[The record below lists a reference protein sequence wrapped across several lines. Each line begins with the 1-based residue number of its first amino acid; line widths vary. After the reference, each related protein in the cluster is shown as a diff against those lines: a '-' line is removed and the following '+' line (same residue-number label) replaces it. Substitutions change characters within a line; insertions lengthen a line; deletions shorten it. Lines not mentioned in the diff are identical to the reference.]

1 MELIRLIFRL
11 PLLLISTLFHVLLI
25 VAFYPL
31 RFFGHSYAYVVGYF
45 TQSWGRSLL
54 AITGGK
60 IKIQGTPPKP
70 PFFLVSNHLS
80 YVDIWVL
87 FTCLRATFIAKHDLK
102 HWPILGLAMRLG
114 GIIFINRTN
123 KTDIPRV
130 NELISRE
137 LTPTRGLIVFPE
149 GTTSKGTELI
159 PYNSP
164 LFEIPATLH
173 QPIIAVILTYTN
185 KKGSDRSLDG
195 ESNVCWWDETSFS
208 KHFLDLISKPGY
220 IATITFS
227 KVSWK
232 SDNRKELRNHVFS
245 WSTEQYDLMKKEL
258 FNP

>member
-11 PLLLISTLFHVLLI
+11 PLLLISTLFHVILI

-31 RFFGHSYAYVVGYF
+31 RFIGNSYAFVVGYL
-45 TQSWGRSLL
+45 TQSWGRTLL

-60 IKIQGTPPKP
+60 ITIQGIPPKP

-80 YVDIWVL
+80 YADIWVL

-102 HWPILGLAMRLG
+102 YWPILGLAMRLG

-130 NELISRE
+130 NEMIARE
-137 LTPTRGLIVFPE
+137 LTPARGLIVFPE
-149 GTTSKGTELI
+149 GTTSKGTDLI

-164 LFEIPATLH
+164 LFEIPATLLE
-173 QPIIAVILTYTN
+173 PVYAVIITYAN
-185 KKGSDRSLDG
+185 KKGSERSLDG
-195 ESNVCWWDETSFS
+195 KSNVCWWDETSFS
-208 KHFLDLISKPGY
+208 QHFLNLISKPGY
-220 IATITFS
+220 IATVSFS
-227 KVSWK
+227 EVSWK
-232 SDNRKELRNHVFS
+232 SRNRKELRNDVFS
-245 WSTEQYDLMKKEL
+245 WSSDQYALMKKDH